1 MKRAVGVLAALV
13 LLGGVAFALLRPTGP
28 GGEEEPK
35 VVTVTGVIGSEK
47 REFFEDP
54 DVKAELAK
62 QGIKVDAQTTGSWLM
77 GDSKLDQLD
86 FAFPASLSPAE
97 EIRRRLQLKDAPIRP
112 FYSPLVVLAHRPT
125 AEVLEQN
132 KVASQDKATG
142 VWTLKMD
149 EYLNL
154 VKAGRKWEDLAGSA
168 GNSDLRGAVFI
179 TTTDPAESSS
189 GALYIGITSYVLNG
203 HQVVSSGPEVDRIK
217 PALYSLSS
225 KQGSQGSSSDQPFK
239 DFLSNVGNPLVLAY
253 ESQAAQLAVEGK
265 STGDM
270 TVLYPDTTVSS
281 DHTVV
286 GRTEAGRKLAGL
298 LRDDEVLR
306 RLEAKYGFRPQ
317 ADPSA
322 FAKQVGDRKGPPAF
336 APDLSAAQVKQAPVP
351 APDLLAKLIDAAKGK

>member
-1 MKRAVGVLAALV
+1 MKRAVGVLAALA
-13 LLGGVAFALLRPTGP
+13 LLGGVALALLRPAGP
-28 GGEEEPK
+28 GGGEEPK

-47 REFFEDP
+47 RDFFEDP

-62 QGIKVDAQTTGSWLM
+62 QGIKVSAQTTGSWLM

-97 EIRRRLQLKDAPIRP
+97 EIRRQLQLKDAPIRP
-112 FYSPLVVLAHRPT
+112 FYSPLVVLAHQPT
-125 AEVLEQN
+125 AEVLKQN
-132 KVASQDKATG
+132 GVASQDKATG

-149 EYLNL
+149 AYLDL
-154 VKAGRKWEDLAGSA
+154 VKAGRKWEELTGAA
-168 GNSDLRGAVFI
+168 GNSDLRGAVFM

-189 GALYIGITSYVLNG
+189 GALYLAVTSYVLNG
-203 HQVVSSGPEVDRIK
+203 HQVVSSGPEVEQVK
-217 PALYSLSS
+217 PVLRALTA
-225 KQGSQGSSSDQPFK
+225 KQGIQGSSSDQPFK
-239 DFLSNVGNPLVLAY
+239 DFLTNVGNPLVLAY

-306 RLEAKYGFRPQ
+306 RLEARYGFRPQ